1 MLCGLCVLCGSIL
14 IFLPGGYGD
23 FLNFRRNEEI
33 EDNPGRAGRAGGGE
47 SARPSAWKIG
57 MAMPP
62 VSLKKVDI
70 LVAILLFPVCTY
82 VFYEAGSWP
91 RLPDLGNP
99 GWIPS
104 GVSLCLLIA
113 TIMML
118 ARALRGR
125 SLTLPGRLEGVD
137 RARVLWVA
145 AITVGYVAVMGYLGF
160 IASTIP
166 YLAGFGIALGERRW
180 ARLGFFSVAVP
191 LAIYLVF
198 DATLNVPLPRG
209 WLR

>member
-1 MLCGLCVLCGSIL
+1 
-14 IFLPGGYGD
+14 
-23 FLNFRRNEEI
+23 
-33 EDNPGRAGRAGGGE
+33 
-47 SARPSAWKIG
+47 
-57 MAMPP
+57 MPP

-70 LVAILLFPVCTY
+70 LAAIFLFPVCAY

-104 GVSLCLLIA
+104 GVAVCLLAA
-113 TIMML
+113 TVIML
-118 ARALRGR
+118 TRALRGR

-145 AITVGYVAVMGYLGF
+145 AITIAYVVVMNSLGF
-160 IASTIP
+160 ITSTIP

-180 ARLGFFSVAVP
+180 ARLVFFSVAVP
-191 LAIYLVF
+191 VAIYLVF

-209 WLR
+209 LLR

>member
-1 MLCGLCVLCGSIL
+1 M
-14 IFLPGGYGD
+14 
-23 FLNFRRNEEI
+23 
-33 EDNPGRAGRAGGGE
+33 
-47 SARPSAWKIG
+47 PS
-57 MAMPP
+57 
-62 VSLKKVDI
+62 VSMKKVDI
-70 LVAILLFPVCTY
+70 LAAILLFPVGAY

-104 GVSLCLLIA
+104 GVAVCLLIA
-113 TIMML
+113 TLLML

-125 SLTLPGRLEGVD
+125 SLTLPGRLEGAD

-145 AITVGYVAVMGYLGF
+145 GITVGYVAVMNHLGF

-180 ARLGFFSVAVP
+180 MRLAFFSVAVP
-191 LAIYLVF
+191 VVIYLVF

>member
-1 MLCGLCVLCGSIL
+1 
-14 IFLPGGYGD
+14 
-23 FLNFRRNEEI
+23 
-33 EDNPGRAGRAGGGE
+33 
-47 SARPSAWKIG
+47 
-57 MAMPP
+57 MPP
-62 VSLKKVDI
+62 VSMKKVDI
-70 LVAILLFPVCTY
+70 LAAILLFPVCAY
-82 VFYEAGSWP
+82 GFYEAGSWP

-104 GVSLCLLIA
+104 GVALCLLIA
-113 TIMML
+113 TLMML

-145 AITVGYVAVMGYLGF
+145 GITVGYVAVMNYLGF

-180 ARLGFFSVAVP
+180 ARLAFFSLVVP
-191 LAIYLVF
+191 VVIYLVF

>member
-1 MLCGLCVLCGSIL
+1 M
-14 IFLPGGYGD
+14 
-23 FLNFRRNEEI
+23 
-33 EDNPGRAGRAGGGE
+33 
-47 SARPSAWKIG
+47 
-57 MAMPP
+57 
-62 VSLKKVDI
+62 KKVDI
-70 LVAILLFPVCTY
+70 LAALLLFPVCGY

-104 GVSLCLLIA
+104 GVSVCLLIA

-125 SLTLPGRLEGVD
+125 SLALPGRLEGVD
-137 RARVLWVA
+137 RARVLWIA
-145 AITVGYVAVMGYLGF
+145 AITVGYVVVMNYLGF

-166 YLAGFGIALGERRW
+166 YLAGFGAVLGERRW
-180 ARLGFFSVAVP
+180 ARLAFFSLVVSVA
-191 LAIYLVF
+191 ICLVF
-198 DATLNVPLPRG
+198 DTTLNVPLPRG